1 MRRQP
6 QSNEHT
12 RLEHDALGPVPV
24 PLTRLWGAV
33 TERSR
38 SHFAIGEPAA
48 YRWPRGV
55 IRAFGLV
62 KQAAAAANAAV
73 GTIDAAV
80 ADLIRQ
86 AADEVIAGRLDD
98 EFPLGVFQTGS
109 GTHSNMNA
117 NEVIANRANQLAG
130 QEPGT
135 YRPVHPNDHVNHGQS
150 SNDVFPSGHAPGDAR
165 KPGSARRGGGAATG
179 ARSCERAGRWREIPM
194 SRPHPPAGRDAGHA
208 GRRGRRPGR
217 RAARARPRRLRE
229 RAPVPP
235 PSCRWAA
242 RPSGRDSTR
251 TATSAGCAIEHLA
264 DRDRLSAAA
273 GRRPGGRPLG
283 ARRHGDGERGHAVA
297 WRARSSR
304 WPTTFGCTGPGPRGG
319 LGELTLPAN
328 EPGSSMMPGK
338 VNPSQCEA
346 LTMVAVHVFGCDA
359 AVAWAN
365 AQGPAAAQR
374 LQARD
379 SAQRARAGASAARR
393 LRGLQRVLRLRTGA
407 GPRPHRCPPAG
418 LADARDRA
426 RAAHRLRPRRGVGP
440 HRPSRRTRAAR
451 GGGGNGSRDRGPV
464 RRVGPTGGNGTSPWS
479 RRLGKTSV

>member
-24 PLTRLWGAV
+24 PLNRLWGAV

-62 KQAAAAANAAV
+62 KGAAAAANAAV
-73 GTIDAAV
+73 GTIDPAV

-150 SNDVFPSGHAPGDAR
+150 SNDVFPAVMHLATLESLDRLDEAVEQL
-165 KPGSARRGGGAATG
+165 RRALG
-179 ARSCERAGRWREIPM
+179 ERAERWREIPILGRTHLQDATPIM
-194 SRPHPPAGRDAGHA
+194 LGDVVGSWASQVDHGRSRIREARPYLHRLALGGTAVGSGLNAHRDF
-208 GRRGRRPGR
+208 GRR
-217 RAARARPRRLRE
+217 
-229 RAPVPP
+229 
-235 PSCRWAA
+235 
-242 RPSGRDSTR
+242 
-251 TATSAGCAIEHLA
+251 AIEHLA
-264 DRDRLSAAA
+264 AATGYPLQQAADLVAGLSAHDAMETASAA
-273 GRRPGGRPLG
+273 LRSLAGGLFKMANDIRLYG
-283 ARRHGDGERGHAVA
+283 
-297 WRARSSR
+297 S
-304 WPTTFGCTGPGPRGG
+304 GPRGG

-346 LTMVAVHVFGCDA
+346 LTMVAVHAYGCDA
-359 AVAWAN
+359 AVGWAN
-365 AQGPAAAQR
+365 AQGPLQLNVYKPVILHNVLEPARLLRDACVAFTEYCVSGLEPDLAR
-374 LQARD
+374 IDAHLQASLMLVTALVPHIGYD
-379 SAQRARAGASAARR
+379 RAAELALTAHREG
-393 LRGLQRVLRLRTGA
+393 RGLREVAVEA
-407 GPRPHRCPPAG
+407 GVVTADQFDAWVRPAEMARPHGEAPGEEQR
-418 LADARDRA
+418 
-426 RAAHRLRPRRGVGP
+426 
-440 HRPSRRTRAAR
+440 
-451 GGGGNGSRDRGPV
+451 
-464 RRVGPTGGNGTSPWS
+464 
-479 RRLGKTSV
+479 